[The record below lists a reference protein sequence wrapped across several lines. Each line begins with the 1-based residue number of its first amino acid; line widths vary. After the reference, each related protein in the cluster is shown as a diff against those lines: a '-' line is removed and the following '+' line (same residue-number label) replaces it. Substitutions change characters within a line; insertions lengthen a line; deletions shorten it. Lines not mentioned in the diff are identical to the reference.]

1 MRLSSRSL
9 LLASAL
15 SMTIA
20 AQGHAQTA
28 AAAPSQTLRD
38 ALAAAYENNPTLT
51 AARSGQRAIDEN
63 VPIARADGLP
73 DLGASVG
80 YNEVLVQ
87 GSNNTFAPDRT
98 VSVQGQLNVPLYQ
111 GGIVRN
117 TIRSARARVE
127 SGQARLRDTEAAV
140 FSQVVGAYMD
150 VLRDEAVVALNRNNV
165 EVLTVNLQATQDRFD
180 IGDLTRTD
188 VAQSQARLAL
198 ARGNLEA
205 SEARLIGS
213 RENYIN
219 LVGTVPGDL
228 AAPPPLPGLPADSE
242 TAVVTALAE
251 NPDLEAAQIDAQA
264 SGFDVRAARG
274 GRLPQVSLT
283 TNGSYNDFLGSI
295 SSNIPGVNVSQSQT
309 SASTG
314 VTVRI
319 PLFQGGQPAARVRQ
333 AQARESQALEQVI
346 GVERSVIAQTRA
358 AFASLRGARAVAQ
371 SSEVAVNASRLSLEG
386 VRAENSVGSRT
397 ILDILNAEQELLN
410 AQVQLVSARRDAYVA
425 GFTLLAAMGRAEAE
439 DLGIATGEALYDP
452 AANYERVDGMIWD
465 WDEDPAPQ
473 PVATRTVSSTAQSAT
488 LPAGEVPEL
497 AQ

>member
-1 MRLSSRSL
+1 MMRLSPRSL

-20 AQGHAQTA
+20 APGHAQTA
-28 AAAPSQTLRD
+28 AAPAQTLRD

-111 GGIVRN
+111 GGVVRN
-117 TIRSARARVE
+117 SIRSARARVE

-140 FSQVVGAYMD
+140 FSQVVAAYMD

-205 SEARLIGS
+205 AEARLIAS

-228 AAPPPLPGLPADSE
+228 TAPPPLPGLPADSE

-283 TNGSYNDFLGSI
+283 TSGGYSDFLGSI
-295 SSNIPGVNVSQSQT
+295 TSNIPDVAVSQSQT
-309 SASTG
+309 SASAG

-319 PLFQGGQPAARVRQ
+319 PLFQGGRPAARVRQ

-371 SSEVAVNASRLSLEG
+371 SSEVAVSANRLSLEG

-452 AANYERVDGMIWD
+452 AANYERVDGLIWD

-473 PVATRTVSSTAQSAT
+473 PVATRTVTSTAQSAS